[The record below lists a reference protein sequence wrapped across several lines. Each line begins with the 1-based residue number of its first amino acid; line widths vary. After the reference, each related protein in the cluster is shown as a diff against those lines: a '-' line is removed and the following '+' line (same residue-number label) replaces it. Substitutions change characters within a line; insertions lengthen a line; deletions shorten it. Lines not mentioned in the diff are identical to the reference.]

1 MHKLIIILAGVIGW
15 FALAR
20 ASESI
25 SYTVNVDYSTA
36 VIDTASHSSGE
47 IFQKISISGLY
58 NTADLNDP
66 TIPVRYITYEVP
78 IFVNNLRTTVSSA
91 TLQNTISIEKPL
103 LPFEIYSSDEKQM
116 EKNNA
121 VIYGNGYYAEAT
133 SPMAS
138 IEDEYFV
145 NGNRHFVVVKVTPL
159 IYHHAALTVDCYNQI
174 NVQLEFDP
182 CNASELKFRP
192 LSTRGFQ
199 AVHSIP
205 ESAIDVRSSKLP
217 AMQSQTASD
226 EDVLKKYVFI
236 TPAELVNS
244 LERLAEWKRQKGYDV
259 RIQTVEDILSTDK
272 YRIGANARCFDKESS
287 VREWL
292 RDYYEDN
299 DNDNGAFYC
308 LIVGDYHTSAPIRK
322 FKFPSQ
328 IHSEITP
335 IWTDSTIDEYVP
347 TDVYFADLVSDW
359 NFIMSEADIYVSDIT
374 SASLSPTIPV
384 GRLLCWTNEQIQ
396 NFTDKVIL
404 YELYPGKGDASYLT
418 KGFVVKHQDF
428 FKKYGIDYPTIFAY
442 TDAFDVTTLK
452 SNYADI
458 HYDLRPLSNEVIDA
472 MKKSGIYSLQ
482 GHGGTTGITF
492 ATVSDPD
499 EKWPQD
505 RSILALEEYK
515 NLSTATKWDNGGGLD
530 LLDNANAPAIAYS
543 WACSIAPYDNRFSD
557 PSVIYNVCS
566 SFTVAGKY
574 GGPAFLANT
583 RPGFFGTSNYLEDNF
598 ARHIEDFRSIGQIEN
613 TSKIEYTSSGAYA
626 KFVKFTHNIIGDSE
640 LRIWRYNP
648 VSLTGRIMLRSGSI
662 TFNGPSG
669 NYIYGVKNLSSGNRT
684 VVQGDNSF
692 STGIFDGNSQNKI
705 ASLYVE
711 SDKYLPQTF
720 LITSGEPIDLDAG
733 AFLFREIK
741 FAKPSSSVSKI
752 FNISDYTTSLNMG
765 ENGKIRIFAFNSIN
779 SDQGINIGNEG
790 TVELECEKEVILK
803 GDIIESGGTMK
814 VKSGT
819 LVLDKGFEVKKGGT
833 LTMSLNK

>member
-1 MHKLIIILAGVIGW
+1 MRKLIIILVGIIGW
-15 FALAR
+15 LSLAR
-20 ASESI
+20 ASESL
-25 SYTVNVDYSTA
+25 SYTVHVDYSGA
-36 VIDTASHSSGE
+36 VIDTTSHSSGKV
-47 IFQKISISGLY
+47 FQKISIPGLY

-66 TIPVRYITYEVP
+66 TLPVRYVTCEVP
-78 IFVNNLRTTVSSA
+78 AFINNLRATICSA
-91 TLQNTISIEKPL
+91 TLQKTISIERPL
-103 LPFEIYSSDEKQM
+103 LPFEIFSTEEKAV
-116 EKNNA
+116 EKNNP
-121 VIYGNGYYAEAT
+121 VIYGRGYEVEYT
-133 SPMAS
+133 GPVAS

-145 NGNRHFVVVKVTPL
+145 NGNRHFVVVKVTPV
-159 IYHHAALTVDCYNQI
+159 IYHHNTLTVNCYNQI
-174 NVQLEFDP
+174 NIRLEFDQ

-192 LSTRGFQ
+192 LSTNGFQ

-205 ESAIDVRSSKLP
+205 ESLIDVKSSKLATVQP
-217 AMQSQTASD
+217 QTTSD
-226 EDVLKKYVFI
+226 ADVLSKYVFI
-236 TPAELVNS
+236 TPTEFVGS
-244 LERLAEWKRQKGYDV
+244 LERLAEWKRQKGYEV
-259 RIQTVEDILSTDK
+259 KIQTVEDILSTDK
-272 YRIGANARCFDKESS
+272 YRIGANDQCFDKESS

-292 RDYYEDN
+292 RDYYESN
-299 DNDNGAFYC
+299 DRGAFYC
-308 LIVGDYHTSAPIRK
+308 MIVGDFHTSAPIRTY
-322 FKFPSQ
+322 KFPYQ
-328 IHSEITP
+328 IHREIKP
-335 IWTDSTIDEYVP
+335 IWDDPTIDEYVP
-347 TDVYFADLVSDW
+347 SDVYFADLVSDW
-359 NFIMSEADIYVSDIT
+359 DFKMSEAGIYVSDLT
-374 SASLSPTIPV
+374 KARLSPTIPV
-384 GRLLCWTNEQIQ
+384 GRLLCWTDEQIQ

-418 KGFVVKHQDF
+418 QGFVVKHQDF
-428 FKKYGIDYPTIFAY
+428 FKRFGVDYPTMFSY
-442 TDAFDVTTLK
+442 TDSFDVTTLK

-458 HYDLRPLSNEVIDA
+458 HSDLRPLSNEVINC

-515 NLSTATKWDNGGGLD
+515 NLSSATKWDNGGGLD

-583 RPGFFGTSNYLEDNF
+583 RPGFFGNSNYLEDNF
-598 ARHIEDFRSIGQIEN
+598 AKHIEDFRSIGQIEN
-613 TSKIEYTSSGAYA
+613 DSKIEYSSSGPYA
-626 KFVKFTHNIIGDSE
+626 KFVKFTHNVIGDSE
-640 LRIWRYNP
+640 LRIWTNKP
-648 VSLTGRIMLRSGSI
+648 LTLTGRVMVKYGNFS
-662 TFNGPSG
+662 FDGPSG
-669 NYIYGVKNLSSGNRT
+669 NYIYGIKNLSSGSRT
-684 VVQGDNSF
+684 VVQGGNSF
-692 STGIFDGNSQNKI
+692 STEIFNGNSQNKI
-705 ASLYVE
+705 TSLYVE

-733 AFLFREIK
+733 AFHFREIK
-741 FAKPSSSVSKI
+741 FAKPSSSVSQI
-752 FNISDYTTSLNMG
+752 FNVSDYTTSLNMG
-765 ENGKIRIFAFNSIN
+765 KNGKIHIFAFNSIN

-790 TVELECEKEVILK
+790 TVELECEKEVTLK
-803 GDIIESGGTMK
+803 GDIIESGGTMI